1 MYSGIY
7 CTAPICFGEKK
18 NLQESSSQK
27 MQSIAGGENYEKQAP
42 VVLLD
47 KGTDP
52 ARCSSLHT
60 QTQRHTHTHTTAEG
74 WVGYE
79 SLGRCLVGAALAG
92 RESCGQIVYY
102 LSR

>member
-1 MYSGIY
+1 
-7 CTAPICFGEKK
+7 
-18 NLQESSSQK
+18 

-52 ARCSSLHT
+52 AHCSSLHT
-60 QTQRHTHTHTTAEG
+60 QTHIHTAAEG

-92 RESCGQIVYY
+92 RELWADCVLPQQITHRAQHTGSNHA
-102 LSR
+102 LN